1 MKKQLSIVLVPLM
14 AISLTGCTQQT
25 ERKNQVTRQR
35 TETGLEYEIIKDGS
49 GETPIT
55 GQKVTVHYTGW
66 LDEHGNPGTKFDS
79 SVDRGTPFSFNVGV
93 GQVIAGW
100 DEMVKKM
107 RVGEKVRVYIPAKL
121 GYGSR
126 GAGRVIPANANLIFD
141 IEMLN
146 IS

>member
-1 MKKQLSIVLVPLM
+1 MKKQLRIVLVPLM

-25 ERKNQVTRQR
+25 ERTQVTRQR
-35 TETGLEYEIIKDGS
+35 TETGLEYETLKEGS
-49 GETPIT
+49 GATPTT

-66 LDEHGNPGTKFDS
+66 LDENGNQGTKFDS
-79 SVDRGTPFSFNVGV
+79 SVDRGTPFSFNVGK

-100 DEMVKKM
+100 DEMVAKM
-107 RVGEKVRVYIPAKL
+107 RVGEKVRAYLPAKL

-126 GAGRVIPANANLIFD
+126 GAGRVIPPNANLIFD
-141 IEMLN
+141 IEVLN